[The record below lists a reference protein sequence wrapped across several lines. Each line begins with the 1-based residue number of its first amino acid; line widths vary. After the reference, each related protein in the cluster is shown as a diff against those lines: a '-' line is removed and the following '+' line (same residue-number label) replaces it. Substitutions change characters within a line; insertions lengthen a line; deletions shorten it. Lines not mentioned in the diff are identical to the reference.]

1 MGKMIFTIA
10 SAFAEFELNLLKE
23 RVKAGLANARAKGKT
38 LGRPSARVDKEELLQ
53 LRGQGL
59 SIREIGAR
67 LQVDKMVVQKNL
79 RKIVPVCKTLKNPAQ
94 ISL

>member
-10 SAFAEFELNLLKE
+10 SAFAEFELNLLRE
-23 RVKAGLANARAKGKT
+23 RVKAGLVNARAKGKT
-38 LGRPSARVDKEELLQ
+38 LGRPSAKVDREEFLQ
-53 LRGQGL
+53 LRSQGL
-59 SIREIGAR
+59 SIREIGVR

-79 RKIVPVCKTLKNPAQ
+79 REIFPVCKTPKNPRQ